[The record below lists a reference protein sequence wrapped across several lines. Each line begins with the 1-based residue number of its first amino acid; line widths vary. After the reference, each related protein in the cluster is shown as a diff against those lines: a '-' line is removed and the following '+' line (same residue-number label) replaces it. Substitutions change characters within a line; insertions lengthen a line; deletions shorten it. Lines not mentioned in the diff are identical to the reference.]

1 MSLDFLQQEYF
12 GNTIGV
18 YLRMLV
24 ILVLALLLKRYL
36 AVILTKICY
45 KFFKRFAA
53 GYFGQHFIS
62 LLALPMQGLIV
73 TILFFI
79 AYLQVSA
86 SLAHII
92 VWKSAKW
99 LAGEHVKATGRVYT
113 LVELLNHVFFFVLIF
128 YFVLLLS
135 RVLDFLSLVWI
146 EKAKEEEDKTKQQAL
161 PLLRDI
167 LKALLWSFGIMTV
180 LGVVFHVNVAALVAG
195 LGVGGIA
202 IAFAAKESLENLLAS
217 FMVMIDKPFAIGDW
231 VKIDN
236 VEGTIERVGIRSSR
250 IRTFDKSVIILP
262 NRKLIDSNLEN
273 FSERGLRR
281 IMFTIGAVYGLP
293 KTTLELIMTNIKQLI
308 QSTGG
313 TVLDPIV
320 YLDSFGD
327 SAVNIQVI
335 YYMEVSPEVDFAE
348 VKEQVNFGIYEIMNR
363 HGKGFAFPTQ
373 VTIQGGGPVT
383 EKDGP
388 RQA

>member
-1 MSLDFLQQEYF
+1 MSFDFLQQAYF

-18 YLRMLV
+18 YLRVLV
-24 ILVLALLLKRYL
+24 ILILALLLKRYL
-36 AVILTKICY
+36 AVILTKFCY
-45 KFFKRFAA
+45 KFFKRFTA
-53 GYFGQHFIS
+53 GYLGRHFIS
-62 LLALPMQGLIV
+62 LLAAPMQGLVV
-73 TILFFI
+73 TVLFFI
-79 AYLQVSA
+79 AYVQVSA

-92 VWKSAKW
+92 VWKSAAW
-99 LAGEHVKATGRVYT
+99 LAGGRLKSPARTYN
-113 LVELLNHVFFFVLIF
+113 LVELLNHVFFFLLIF

-135 RVLDFLSLVWI
+135 RILDFLSLVWI
-146 EKAKEEEDKTKQQAL
+146 EKAKEAGDKTKQQAL
-161 PLLRDI
+161 PLLRDV
-167 LKALLWSFGIMTV
+167 LKVFLWSFGILTV

-202 IAFAAKESLENLLAS
+202 IAFAAKESLENLMAS

-231 VKIDN
+231 VKIEN

-281 IMFTIGAVYGLP
+281 IIFTIGAIYGLP
-293 KTTLELIMTNIKQLI
+293 KSSLELIISNIKQFI
-308 QSTGG
+308 ASTDG
-313 TVLDPIV
+313 TTLDPIV

-335 YYMEVSPEVDFAE
+335 YYMKVSEEVDFTD
-348 VKEQVNFGIYEIMNR
+348 VKQRVNFGIYEIMNR
-363 HGKGFAFPTQ
+363 LGAGFAFPTQ
-373 VTIQGGGPVT
+373 VTIQGVDPTAKGDN
-383 EKDGP
+383 KQD
-388 RQA
+388 

>member
-1 MSLDFLQQEYF
+1 MDLSFLQGEYF

-18 YLRMLV
+18 YIRV
-24 ILVLALLLKRYL
+24 IVIVLLALILKRYL
-36 AVILTKICY
+36 AVIITKVCY
-45 KFFKRFAA
+45 KFFKKFAS

-62 LLALPMQGLIV
+62 LLAMPMQGLIV
-73 TILFFI
+73 TLLFFI

-86 SLAHII
+86 SFAHII

-99 LAGEHVKATGRVYT
+99 LAGEQVKATGRVYT

-128 YFVLLLS
+128 YFVFLLS
-135 RVLDFLSLVWI
+135 RILDFLSLVWI
-146 EKAKEEEDKTKQQAL
+146 EKAKAAEDRTRQQAL

-167 LKALLWSFGIMTV
+167 LKVLLWSFGIMTV
-180 LGVVFHVNVAALVAG
+180 LGIVFHVNVAALVAG

-293 KTTLELIMTNIKQLI
+293 KETLELIIERIKQFI
-308 QSTGG
+308 RSAEG
-313 TVLDPIV
+313 TLLEPIV

-335 YYMEVSPEVDFAE
+335 YYMKVSPEVDFAE
-348 VKEQVNFGIYEIMNR
+348 VKQRINLGIYEIMNR

-373 VTIQGGGPVT
+373 VTIQG
-383 EKDGP
+383 EDASSLKN
-388 RQA
+388 QMES